1 MSALMQGGDI
11 AEAYLALIELAVAA
25 GARNARDLPGCFE
38 HQIDDTWWMA
48 ANAGAAP
55 RLAGNGMEVPGMAVY
70 VERQGWPAGIVEM
83 HGGLLIAG
91 TEDELI
97 AACRAAQTAL
107 KGGAA

>member
-38 HQIDDTWWMA
+38 HRIDDAWWMA
-48 ANAGAAP
+48 ANAGTAP
-55 RLAGNGMEVPGMAVY
+55 RLASNGMEVPGLSVY
-70 VERQGWPAGIVEM
+70 VERQGWPAGIIHM
-83 HGGLLIAG
+83 QGGTMIAG

-97 AACRAAQTAL
+97 AACRAAEKAL